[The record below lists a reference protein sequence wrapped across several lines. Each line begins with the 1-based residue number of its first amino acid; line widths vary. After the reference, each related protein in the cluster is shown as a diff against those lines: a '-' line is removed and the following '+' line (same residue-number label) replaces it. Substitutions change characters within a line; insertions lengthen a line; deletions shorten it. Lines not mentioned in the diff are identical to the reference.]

1 MDDMKNTSGYVF
13 SLGSGAISWCSKK
26 QQIVA
31 QSSAKAEYISAG
43 LATQQA
49 IWLKTILE
57 DFGEKQE
64 AVTIHCDN
72 KSAITMAKNPVF
84 HGRTKHIAI
93 KHHFIREAIEDE
105 EVQLS
110 ICKTN
115 DQVADIFTKALPR
128 EKIQKLRE
136 ALGVQ
141 EQHITGE
148 NVE

>member
-49 IWLKTILE
+49 IWLQRILE
-57 DFGEKQE
+57 DFGEKEE

-72 KSAITMAKNPVF
+72 KSAIDMAKNLVF

-128 EKIQKLRE
+128 EKNPEIKRSSWSSRTT
-136 ALGVQ
+136 
-141 EQHITGE
+141 H
-148 NVE
+148 

>member
-31 QSSAKAEYISAG
+31 QSSAEAEYISAG

-49 IWLKTILE
+49 IWLQRILE
-57 DFGEKQE
+57 DFGEKEE

-72 KSAITMAKNPVF
+72 KSAIDMAKNLVF

-128 EKIQKLRE
+128 EKNPEIKRSSWSSRTT
-136 ALGVQ
+136 
-141 EQHITGE
+141 H
-148 NVE
+148 